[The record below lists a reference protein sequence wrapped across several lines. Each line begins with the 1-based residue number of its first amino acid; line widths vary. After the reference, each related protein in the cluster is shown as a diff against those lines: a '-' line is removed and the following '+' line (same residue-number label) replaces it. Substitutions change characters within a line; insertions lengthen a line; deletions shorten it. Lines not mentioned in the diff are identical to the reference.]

1 MAVGLVAELIG
12 DELIRAIE
20 RNRHRIGDQAAQL
33 LGWLREVSEPP
44 RGLELRAV
52 DGARY
57 SGAVVVQSNRIVLA
71 WLVRHPALP
80 PSGGPPPASP
90 TFASRTQ
97 APLVTRFGQ
106 GDLDADDARWDRD
119 WSHYDIGR

>member
-12 DELIRAIE
+12 DELIRALD
-20 RNRHRIGDQAAQL
+20 RNRRRLDQQAERFCE
-33 LGWLREVSEPP
+33 WLREVSEPP

-106 GDLDADDARWDRD
+106 GDIDADDARWDRD